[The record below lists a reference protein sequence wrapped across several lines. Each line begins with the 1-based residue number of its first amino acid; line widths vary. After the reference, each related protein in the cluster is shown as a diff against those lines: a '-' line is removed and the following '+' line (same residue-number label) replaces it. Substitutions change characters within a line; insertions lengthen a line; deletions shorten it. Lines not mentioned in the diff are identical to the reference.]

1 MTRRRVYVAG
11 VGAVTP
17 LSCTWPES
25 FALLASGRS
34 AVGAVEGF
42 DVTNFP
48 CTVGAAVKGFSD
60 VRDRRVAFARLAAQ
74 EAWDCARVSVLPD
87 RLGVFVGAES
97 GRATLATI
105 FELSRAAGGA
115 SEFDHAAFG
124 LGARAL
130 AERIDASTV
139 SPAAVASTLAREF
152 SARGP
157 AQTISIACA
166 SGAAAIVEATR
177 AIRLGECDVALCGG
191 VGADVDPLM
200 LVGFGK
206 LGALTARGVSCPFD
220 VRRDGFAV
228 GEGAA
233 MVVLSSA
240 PTKLGVEVTGAA
252 RTLDAYHLT
261 KPDPD
266 GDGAARAMLSALADA
281 GREHVDCIQ
290 AHGTSTP
297 LNDEVEAKAIRRV
310 FPARVAEIHVS
321 SAKGALGHWIA
332 GAGALGF
339 VCAVEAV
346 RSGSVLPTANL
357 TEVDPRCELLHVLG
371 TAVSANIGAAMVNA
385 FAFGGANVSLVVER
399 AA

>member
-17 LSCTWPES
+17 LACTWPES
-25 FALLASGRS
+25 FALLAAGRS
-34 AVGAVEGF
+34 AVAAVESF

-48 CTVGAAVKGFSD
+48 CSVGAQVKGFAD
-60 VRDRRVAFARLAAQ
+60 ADDRRVAFALAAAR
-74 EAWDCARVSVLPD
+74 EAWECARVSVAPE

-97 GRATLATI
+97 GRATLSTI

-115 SEFDHAAFG
+115 SSFDHSAFG
-124 LGARAL
+124 RGARAL
-130 AERIDASTV
+130 ARRIDASTV
-139 SPAAVASTLAREF
+139 SPAAVASALAREF
-152 SARGP
+152 AARGP

-166 SGAAAIVEATR
+166 SGAAAIVEAAR
-177 AIRLGECDVALCGG
+177 AIRLDECDVALCGG

-233 MVVLSSA
+233 VVVLSSA
-240 PTKLGVEVTGAA
+240 PSKLGVELTGVA

-261 KPDPD
+261 KPDPE
-266 GDGAARAMLSALADA
+266 GDGASRAMLSALADA

-297 LNDEVEAKAIRRV
+297 LNDEVEAQAIRRV
-310 FPARVAEIHVS
+310 FSARFREIHVS
-321 SAKGALGHWIA
+321 SVKGALGHWIA
-332 GAGALGF
+332 GAGAVGF
-339 VCAVEAV
+339 LCAVEAV

-371 TAVSANIGAAMVNA
+371 TAASANVRAAMVNA
-385 FAFGGANVSLVVER
+385 FAFGGANASLVVER